1 MWVSPSS
8 IHERRSS
15 PETAPTPALRMVLLL
30 KSMNVGMLVMRK
42 AEETS
47 GFWSTSIFT
56 NLTRPAYSG
65 ATSAK
70 MGLMYLQGPHQV
82 AQKSTSTG
90 VSASSTSAMKLS
102 SETGV
107 TWLTALFV
115 PLSVLLSICYLFSCV
130 LWGIDDKR
138 AHSIWSSTA
147 AVSLH
152 LCATRTGRGIP
163 LIIQQ
168 LSSQQRVRARAPIP
182 QPPSLREG
190 GFLN

>member
-1 MWVSPSS
+1 MVGVPSLCSFVDAQAYASACSGSYSTTSSSMWVSPSS

-30 KSMNVGMLVMRK
+30 KSMNVGMLVMRR

-90 VSASSTSAMKLS
+90 VSASSTSAMKFS

-107 TWLTALFV
+107 TWL
-115 PLSVLLSICYLFSCV
+115 
-130 LWGIDDKR
+130 
-138 AHSIWSSTA
+138 
-147 AVSLH
+147 
-152 LCATRTGRGIP
+152 
-163 LIIQQ
+163 
-168 LSSQQRVRARAPIP
+168 
-182 QPPSLREG
+182 
-190 GFLN
+190 